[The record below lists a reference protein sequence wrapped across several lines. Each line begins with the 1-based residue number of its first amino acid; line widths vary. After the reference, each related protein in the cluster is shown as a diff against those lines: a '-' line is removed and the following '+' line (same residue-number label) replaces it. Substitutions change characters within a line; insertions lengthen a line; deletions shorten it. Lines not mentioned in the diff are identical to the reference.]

1 MGDEISDAKLQKK
14 LKREYRSL
22 SELKQFIFWT
32 HVGETGALHFK
43 ELIRQKEMAEHLQ
56 ESVACGLSVGKAQ
69 KMIKRSG
76 AHIVGILASAHYD
89 CHLTNHALPHIA
101 RSMSRRKVTKS
112 GSKRERISARVRSSP
127 PPRVVAVV
135 EAGVVL
141 VAAVDAGA
149 VADAGAVRAQLTNLH
164 DAQSGFLL
172 CPINKGE
179 HIRTHVQ

>member
-1 MGDEISDAKLQKK
+1 
-14 LKREYRSL
+14 
-22 SELKQFIFWT
+22 
-32 HVGETGALHFK
+32 
-43 ELIRQKEMAEHLQ
+43 MAEHLQ

-76 AHIVGILASAHYD
+76 SHIVGILAPEHDA
-89 CHLTNHALPHIA
+89 CHLLNHALPHIA

-135 EAGVVL
+135 EAGVVP
-141 VAAVDAGA
+141 VAAVDAGAGA

-164 DAQSGFLL
+164 DALSGFLL
-172 CPINKGE
+172 CPKIKGE